1 MALDFTHIKGDTFEA
16 VNFQM
21 IVNSVA
27 LNLSGCALRM
37 QLRKEYGGVIYLYLN
52 SIYTSDTSLIKADS
66 SIPIDLYSSGGI
78 TITNP
83 TSGLFR
89 INRQIINIDSGN
101 YIYDIELD
109 KPDGTVKTY
118 ISGNFLITN
127 DITR

>member
-1 MALDFTHIKGDTFEA
+1 MDLTHIKGDTFEA

-21 IVNSVA
+21 LVNTVP
-27 LNLSGCALRM
+27 LNLSGCTLRM
-37 QLRKEYGGVIYLYLN
+37 QLKKEYSGTVYLYLN
-52 SIYTSDTSLIKADS
+52 SIYTSDTSSITADS
-66 SIPIDLYSSGGI
+66 GTPIDLYSGGGI
-78 TITNP
+78 TITNA
-83 TSGLFR
+83 TSGLFK
-89 INRQIINIDSGN
+89 INKQIIDIEAGN

>member
-1 MALDFTHIKGDTFEA
+1 MNFTHIKGDTFEA

-21 IVNSVA
+21 LVNSVP
-27 LNLSGCALRM
+27 LNLSGCTLRM
-37 QLRKEYGGVIYLYLN
+37 QLKKEYSGTVYLYLN
-52 SIYTSDTSLIKADS
+52 SIYTSDTSLITSDS
-66 SIPIDLYSSGGI
+66 SIPIDLYSGGGI
-78 TITNP
+78 TITNA
-83 TSGLFR
+83 TSGLFK
-89 INRQIINIDSGN
+89 INKQIIDIEAGN